1 MNTGRGTYRLATY
14 TRRNLVH
21 VMHCPVRFTHKRR
34 LEGVNFA
41 RQLLGKREWEMAL
54 YCLLAL
60 RFQQLQLLPEC

>member
-1 MNTGRGTYRLATY
+1 
-14 TRRNLVH
+14 
-21 VMHCPVRFTHKRR
+21 MHCPVRFTHKRR